1 MRRCSRLWKLYK
13 VLFWCKTLRKELN
26 RVWIGGG
33 DLFDA
38 LLFKKEL
45 PLANIGFSS
54 IACGDFIVAIIIVA
68 ILVLWCDCQHIQIKS
83 LFAFQSAYSA

>member
-1 MRRCSRLWKLYK
+1 M
-13 VLFWCKTLRKELN
+13 N
-26 RVWIGGG
+26 GG

-45 PLANIGFSS
+45 SLANIGFSS

-68 ILVLWCDCQHIQIKS
+68 ILVL
-83 LFAFQSAYSA
+83 